1 MRLVIIFLTRLKRKF
16 NKNFFFV
23 FIFFSAP
30 LFLLFLPSERNIN
43 AKIAQDILKMFNSS
57 KVQKQN
63 YSVLG
68 SGLSRK
74 RSSLLKIELLSEIDS
89 SKKEIIFFSNH
100 QAQYLLKGDNYS
112 NVFNFWIGNYWL
124 TELTDLIYFISDK
137 YDSAIPSKALVVL
150 ITSPNNDIGDCIIG
164 YRNELPDEVVG
175 YANIK
180 SSKRN
185 FNFSSKY
192 LIPNGILRSIE
203 FKLDFKRVFENH
215 RFGIIKSNKVSG
227 EFAIDKNG
235 SSTGYRG
242 VSEIPLLFDEEKDFS
257 KPFITDRDIN
267 EISEAILALRKLTI
281 KKNIELIIVI
291 PPVYESYIPER
302 LNSNVNI
309 VLDNAI
315 LKVLRSDNK
324 VKFIDDRRN
333 EKYLGLDKAKY
344 FYHYDHPSPIYGE
357 ELFQRIDSILK
368 KNN

>member
-112 NVFNFWIGNYWL
+112 NVFNFWIGNYGL

-185 FNFSSKY
+185 FN
-192 LIPNGILRSIE
+192 L
-203 FKLDFKRVFENH
+203 
-215 RFGIIKSNKVSG
+215 
-227 EFAIDKNG
+227 
-235 SSTGYRG
+235 
-242 VSEIPLLFDEEKDFS
+242 
-257 KPFITDRDIN
+257 
-267 EISEAILALRKLTI
+267 
-281 KKNIELIIVI
+281 
-291 PPVYESYIPER
+291 
-302 LNSNVNI
+302 
-309 VLDNAI
+309 
-315 LKVLRSDNK
+315 
-324 VKFIDDRRN
+324 
-333 EKYLGLDKAKY
+333 
-344 FYHYDHPSPIYGE
+344 
-357 ELFQRIDSILK
+357 
-368 KNN
+368 